1 MKDVGFKL
9 QKWKSNIPKLK
20 NESLVSSVDAE
31 QANAKRQL
39 EYDTYDTKILV
50 GVIWDKKR
58 DEIGVTI
65 PAAQTKEE

>member
-1 MKDVGFKL
+1 M
-9 QKWKSNIPKLK
+9 
-20 NESLVSSVDAE
+20 SSVDAE

-39 EYDTYDTKILV
+39 ENDTYDTKILE

-65 PAAQTKEE
+65 PAAQAKEE